1 MKFKVTVTGRKGKAP
16 SSFTTFVEATD
27 IKAAQRHL
35 EAAMFLPRFEI
46 QEEKPRQTLRAS
58 NAD

>member
-16 SSFTTFVEATD
+16 ASFTTIIEATD
-27 IKAAQRHL
+27 IKAAQRHM
-35 EAAMFLPRFEI
+35 ESAMFLPRFDI
-46 QEEKPRQTLRAS
+46 QEEKSRPTLRAA